1 MPLRRFSALLLALLV
16 VGVSVPSA
24 LAAGVIRR
32 GGPWATVN
40 ICNTPTHP
48 DVIGIRGSMPSR
60 GRQLR
65 MYMRFQVQYLS
76 SADHRWHAIT
86 NGADSRFVFIGPGSR
101 GTLQAG
107 WSFPFMAPPAGQ
119 SYELRGLVTYQWRAR
134 GGRVVGHTQRVTTA
148 GHPSPIGSDPIDYSA
163 ATCVLQ

>member
-1 MPLRRFSALLLALLV
+1 MPTGRIVALVSALLALS
-16 VGVSVPSA
+16 VSVPVASA
-24 LAAGVIRR
+24 ARAARR

-40 ICNTPTHP
+40 ICNTPAHP

-76 SADHRWHAIT
+76 SADHRWHTIT
-86 NGADSRFVFIGPGSR
+86 SGADSRFVYIGPGSR

-119 SYELRGLVTYQWRAR
+119 SYELRGLVTYQWRGR
-134 GGRVVGHTQRVTTA
+134 GGKVVGHTQRLTSA
-148 GHPSPIGSDPIDYSA
+148 GHPSPIGSDPVDYSA
-163 ATCVLQ
+163 ATCILQ